1 MIFKN
6 KMQNLYTSQYKQ
18 CVVILIHCAGITVS
32 KVQVDDILA
41 MPIEE
46 ILKEE
51 NVVQSTY

>member
-1 MIFKN
+1 MHD
-6 KMQNLYTSQYKQ
+6 LYTPQYKQ
-18 CVVILIHCAGITVS
+18 CVVILVHCARITVS